1 MTSSAPIVSDSQRVY
16 VDVSAFVK
24 LVLDEPESAAFT
36 AFMTGLVAPAISSEV
51 LRVEAVRAVRLGTRS
66 SDATRDIEAALDE
79 LALAS
84 LDDSTLRRAARL
96 DPSTLRSLDAIHLAT
111 ALNVGADVMVVY
123 DRTLA
128 AAATANGIVPVAPS

>member
-1 MTSSAPIVSDSQRVY
+1 MTSSAPIAANSQRVY
-16 VDVSAFVK
+16 VDASAFVK
-24 LVLDEPESAAFT
+24 LILDEPESAAFT
-36 AFMTGLVAPAISSEV
+36 AFMTGLAAPAISSEV

-66 SDATRDIEAALDE
+66 SDATRDIETALDE
-79 LALAS
+79 LTLAS

-96 DPSTLRSLDAIHLAT
+96 DPSTLRSLDAIHLTT

-123 DRTLA
+123 DRALA